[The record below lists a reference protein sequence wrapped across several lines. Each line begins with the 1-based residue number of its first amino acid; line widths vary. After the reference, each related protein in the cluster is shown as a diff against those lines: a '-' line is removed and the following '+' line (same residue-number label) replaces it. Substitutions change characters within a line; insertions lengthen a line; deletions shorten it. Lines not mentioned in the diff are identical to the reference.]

1 MFIIFQGCG
10 IKRIGAKGGNPV
22 RKSMAVTIV
31 TTVLVLLWTLVPLYW
46 FGKVAFQHP
55 ADMSAF
61 PPHFYPKRVN
71 ITGFVNILGFSYR
84 TSSGEVF
91 IPSGMSD
98 QILDGLRNS
107 FILSVFVTVLT
118 MVVAVP
124 LSYTFGR
131 LEFKHKNA
139 LIFAVLLSVAL
150 PPISVTI
157 PFYILFT
164 NAKLTGT
171 LRGLIIV
178 DLTVTIPFVTWM
190 LLGFFRN
197 LPPVEN
203 LARIDGYTRLGAFF
217 SVILPMGRI
226 GIVVGAVI
234 SFLFTWNE
242 YTFSQILATGTK
254 ATTIAASIS
263 GFLNEA
269 PEPGHLSAA
278 LIYSMIPP
286 FIVVFLLQK
295 HIAKMH
301 IVEPLG

>member
-1 MFIIFQGCG
+1 M
-10 IKRIGAKGGNPV
+10 
-22 RKSMAVTIV
+22 RKNTAVTIIAV
-31 TTVLVLLWTLVPLYW
+31 VLVLLWTLVPLYW
-46 FGKVAFQHP
+46 FGKLAFQHP

-71 ITGFVNILGFSYR
+71 ITGFVNILGFSY
-84 TSSGEVF
+84 TTKSGETF
-91 IPSGMSD
+91 LPSGMAD
-98 QILDGLRNS
+98 QIRDGLRNS
-107 FILSVFVTVLT
+107 FVLSVIVTVIT
-118 MVVAVP
+118 IVVVVP

-164 NAKLTGT
+164 KAKLVGT

-197 LPPVEN
+197 LPPIES
-203 LARIDGYTRLGAFF
+203 LARIDGFTRLGAFF
-217 SVILPMGRI
+217 RVVIPMGKI

-234 SFLFTWNE
+234 AFLFTWNE
-242 YTFSQILATGTK
+242 YTFSQIMATGTP

-269 PEPGHLSAA
+269 PEPGHLSASI
-278 LIYSMIPP
+278 IYSIIPP

>member
-1 MFIIFQGCG
+1 M
-10 IKRIGAKGGNPV
+10 KKNA
-22 RKSMAVTIV
+22 AV
-31 TTVLVLLWTLVPLYW
+31 TTVAVILVLLWTLVPLYW
-46 FGKVAFQHP
+46 FGKVAFQNP

-61 PPHFYPKRVN
+61 PPHFYPKRIN
-71 ITGFVNILGFSYR
+71 ITGFVNILGFPY
-84 TSSGEVF
+84 TSRSGEIF
-91 IPSGMSD
+91 LPSGMAD
-98 QILDGLRNS
+98 QIKDGLRHS
-107 FILSVFVTVLT
+107 FVLSVIVTLIT
-118 MVVAVP
+118 MIVVIP
-124 LSYTFGR
+124 LAYTFGR

-150 PPISVTI
+150 PPISVAI

-164 NAKLTGT
+164 NAKLVGT

-197 LPPVEN
+197 LPPVEK
-203 LARIDGYTRLGAFF
+203 LARIDGYTRLGAFVK
-217 SVILPMGRI
+217 VIIPMGKI
-226 GIVVGAVI
+226 GIVVGAII

-242 YTFSQILATGTK
+242 YTFSQIMSTGTP

-269 PEPGHLSAA
+269 PEPGHLAA
-278 LIYSMIPP
+278 SIIYSLIPP
-286 FIVVFLLQK
+286 FIVVFILQK

>member
-1 MFIIFQGCG
+1 M
-10 IKRIGAKGGNPV
+10 K
-22 RKSMAVTIV
+22 KSTAVTVIAV
-31 TTVLVLLWTLVPLYW
+31 ILVLLWTLVPLYW
-46 FGKVAFQHP
+46 FGKLAFQHP

-61 PPHFYPKRVN
+61 PPHFYPKRIN
-71 ITGFVNILGFSYR
+71 ITGFVNILGFSY
-84 TSSGEVF
+84 TSDSGEIF
-91 IPSGMSD
+91 LPSGMAN
-98 QILDGLRNS
+98 QIIRGLLNS
-107 FILSVFVTVLT
+107 LILSVIVTLIT
-118 MVVAVP
+118 MIVVVP

-131 LEFKHKNA
+131 LEFKNKNA

-164 NAKLTGT
+164 KVKLVGT

-197 LPPVEN
+197 LPPVER
-203 LARIDGYTRLGAFF
+203 LARIDGYTRLGAFIR
-217 SVILPMGRI
+217 VIIPMGKI

-242 YTFSQILATGTK
+242 YTFSQILATGSQ

-269 PEPGHLSAA
+269 PEPGHLAA
-278 LIYSMIPP
+278 SIIYSMIPP